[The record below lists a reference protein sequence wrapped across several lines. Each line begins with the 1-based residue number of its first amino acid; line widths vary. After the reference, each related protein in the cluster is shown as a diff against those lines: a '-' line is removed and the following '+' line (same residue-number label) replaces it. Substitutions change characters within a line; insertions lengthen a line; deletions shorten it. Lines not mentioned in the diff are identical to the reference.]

1 MAIIYSYPGKS
12 TPAGQD
18 VLVITDSEQAAPNK
32 NRTKSLTIDN
42 LASYVVSVSG
52 NITGGGTLNTIPL
65 FTPNGEEIGDSIMTF
80 TTGPDTIT
88 VGGRLST
95 TGDLAVQGRAEF
107 NGIYARF
114 NGEIRDGSNLP
125 GTAGQVLTSTGGG
138 AVAWAT
144 NASSD
149 TTYDLTGAVTGGSD
163 YKVVLTGS
171 DGTVDNV
178 TFEAGT
184 GIVLADQGSNTVQ
197 VQAVNNGTVTSVA
210 LTMPAA
216 FSVAGSPITSSGTF
230 AVTGAGTASQ
240 VVLGDGSLGSLPGG
254 PFLPLAGGTMLG
266 NTLHGDNI
274 KSIYGTGSDL
284 EIYNDGSNSY
294 FDNKTAGQNLII
306 NINEFN
312 GTEKFKVVDT
322 NSADTLMELSHLDFT
337 IYNDGSQIIKAGGFP
352 LAVELSETLKLSKGI
367 TNSLELKSYTATAVS
382 TTGPIDPIQNQYA
395 STQDTLAT
403 LCVDP
408 SGNVVRGEQE
418 ATFTFT
424 TAQLNSTLGQTLI
437 SAPGAG
443 KAVVVTYTDYMM
455 TYTTTGSTTNNL
467 EIRQANLASAS
478 ASVSLLP
485 SLRFNE
491 VVNNSQ
497 AGVAPFYGFYTRD
510 IPTGA
515 GSQGRTY
522 AVNAPTT
529 IHKQNAGT
537 YPAGLTSVSIKI
549 RYRVFDVATF

>member
-1 MAIIYSYPGKS
+1 MAIIYSYPEKI
-12 TPAGQD
+12 TPAGED
-18 VLVITDSEQAAPNK
+18 LLVITDSAQAAPNK
-32 NRTKSLTIDN
+32 NRTKSLTVDN

-95 TGDLAVQGRAEF
+95 TGDLVVGNRSTFAG
-107 NGIYARF
+107 YARF
-114 NGEIRDGSNLP
+114 NGEVRDAANSS
-125 GTAGQVLTSTGGG
+125 GTVGQVLTSTGAGT
-138 AVAWAT
+138 VAWAT

-149 TTYDLTGAVTGGSD
+149 TTYDLTGTVTGGSD

-171 DGTVDNV
+171 DGTADNV

-184 GIVLADQGSNTVQ
+184 GITLTDQGSNTV
-197 VQAVNNGTVTSVA
+197 SVA
-210 LTMPAA
+210 
-216 FSVAGSPITSSGTF
+216 I
-230 AVTGAGTASQ
+230 
-240 VVLGDGSLGSLPGG
+240 GSLPGG

-284 EIYNDGSNSY
+284 EIYHDGSNNYIES
-294 FDNKTAGQNLII
+294 KTAGQNLII

-322 NSADTLMELSHLDFT
+322 NSADTLMELSHMDFT
-337 IYNDGSQIIKAGGFP
+337 IYNDGSQIIKATNADIQ
-352 LAVELSETLKLSKGI
+352 LAETLKLSKGI

-424 TAQLNSTLGQTLI
+424 TAQLNGTLGQTLI

-455 TYTTTGSTTNNL
+455 IYTTPGTTTNGL
-467 EIRQANLASAS
+467 EIRQANYASAS
-478 ASVSLLP
+478 ASVSVLP

-491 VVNNSQ
+491 I
-497 AGVAPFYGFYTRD
+497 VATPFATSNGIGFYTRD
-510 IPTGA
+510 IPTGS

-522 AVNAPTT
+522 AVNKPTT

-537 YPAGLTSVSIKI
+537 YPAGLTSISIKI

>member
-1 MAIIYSYPGKS
+1 MAIIYSYPEKASPSG
-12 TPAGQD
+12 GD
-18 VLVITDSEQAAPNK
+18 FLVITDSAQAAPNK

-42 LASYVVSVSG
+42 LASYVVGISG

-114 NGEIRDGSNLP
+114 NGEIRDGSNLS

-184 GIVLADQGSNTVQ
+184 GITLTDQGSNTVQ
-197 VQAVNNGTVTSVA
+197 VQAVNNGTVTSAA

-294 FDNKTAGQNLII
+294 FDNKTAGQSIIFNVNELSGTPEFKII
-306 NINEFN
+306 NTTTGDPFAVFN
-312 GTEKFKVVDT
+312 KF
-322 NSADTLMELSHLDFT
+322 SFT
-337 IYNDGSQIIKAGGFP
+337 VYDDGSEIIKADGS
-352 LAVELSETLKLSKGI
+352 AVELS
-367 TNSLELKSYTATAVS
+367 NQLELKSYTSTSVS
-382 TTGPIDPIQNQYA
+382 PTGSNLSPNQNFQA
-395 STQDTLAT
+395 ATQDTLAT
-403 LCVDP
+403 LTVDP

-418 ATFTFT
+418 ATWTFT
-424 TAQLNSTLGQTLI
+424 PAQLNGTLGITLI
-437 SAPGAG
+437 DAPGAD
-443 KAVVVTYTDYMM
+443 KAVIVTESDWMIKYNA
-455 TYTTTGSTTNNL
+455 TGAIGGTQ
-467 EIRQANLASAS
+467 EYQVRQASNVNAGIITLLPGARINEILSAS
-478 ASVSLLP
+478 QGTPPNPAYGFCARDIPLQTRTYKTNTATTLHKQNSDALPAGVISVSLKLKY
-485 SLRFNE
+485 RIFD
-491 VVNNSQ
+491 
-497 AGVAPFYGFYTRD
+497 G
-510 IPTGA
+510 
-515 GSQGRTY
+515 
-522 AVNAPTT
+522 
-529 IHKQNAGT
+529 GT
-537 YPAGLTSVSIKI
+537 
-549 RYRVFDVATF
+549 F

>member
-1 MAIIYSYPGKS
+1 MAIIYSYPEKASPSGE
-12 TPAGQD
+12 D
-18 VLVITDSEQAAPNK
+18 LLVITDSAQAAPNK
-32 NRTKSLTIDN
+32 NRTKSLTVDN

-95 TGDLAVQGRAEF
+95 TGDLVVGNRSTF
-107 NGIYARF
+107 SGYARF
-114 NGEIRDGSNLP
+114 NGEVRDAANSS
-125 GTAGQVLTSTGGG
+125 GTAGQVLSSTGAGT
-138 AVAWAT
+138 VAWAT

-149 TTYDLTGAVTGGSD
+149 TTYDLTGQVSGGTNFAIG
-163 YKVVLTGS
+163 LLGS
-171 DGTVDNV
+171 DGTLDKV
-178 TFEAGT
+178 F
-184 GIVLADQGSNTVQ
+184 LKPGSNITLTDDGSNGVTI
-197 VQAVNNGTVTSVA
+197 ASSNPGGTVTSVA

-322 NSADTLMELSHLDFT
+322 VSTDSLMELSHLDFK
-337 IYNDGSQIIKAGGFP
+337 IYNDGSEIIKADSG
-352 LAVELSETLKLSKGI
+352 AVELSETLKLSKGI

-382 TTGPIDPIQNQYA
+382 TTGPIDPIQNNYA
-395 STQDTLAT
+395 PTQDKLAT
-403 LCVDP
+403 LCVDT

-424 TAQLNSTLGQTLI
+424 TAQLNGTLGQTLI

>member
-1 MAIIYSYPGKS
+1 MAIIYSYPGKI
-12 TPAGQD
+12 TPAGED
-18 VLVITDSEQAAPNK
+18 LLVITDSAQAAPNK

-42 LASYVVSVSG
+42 LAAYVVSSTSG
-52 NITGGGTLNTIPL
+52 ITGSGTIDAIPK
-65 FTPNGEEIGDSIMTF
+65 FTPTGVKIGDSIMTEI
-80 TTGPDTIT
+80 GGRIN
-88 VGGRLST
+88 VAGRLSV
-95 TGDLAVQGRAEF
+95 TGDVEVTG
-107 NGIYARF
+107 YARF
-114 NGEIRDGSNLP
+114 KDQVQDNANNP
-125 GTAGQVLTSTGGG
+125 GTSGQVLTSTGTG
-138 AVAWAT
+138 VTWAT

-149 TTYDLTGAVTGGSD
+149 TTYDLTGQVSGGTNFAIS
-163 YKVVLTGS
+163 LLGS
-171 DGTVDNV
+171 DGTLDKV
-178 TFEAGT
+178 F
-184 GIVLADQGSNTVQ
+184 LKPGSNITLTDDGSNGVTI
-197 VQAVNNGTVTSVA
+197 ASSNPGGTVTSVA

-322 NSADTLMELSHLDFT
+322 VSTDSLMELSHLDFK
-337 IYNDGSQIIKAGGFP
+337 IYNDGSEIIKADSG
-352 LAVELSETLKLSKGI
+352 AVELSETLKLSKGI

-382 TTGPIDPIQNQYA
+382 TTGPIDPIQNNYA
-395 STQDTLAT
+395 PTQDTLAT
-403 LCVDP
+403 LCVDT

>member
-1 MAIIYSYPGKS
+1 MAIIYSYPGKT
-12 TPAGQD
+12 TPAGED
-18 VLVITDSEQAAPNK
+18 LLVITDSAQAAPNK
-32 NRTKSLTIDN
+32 NRTKSLTVDN

-52 NITGGGTLNTIPL
+52 NITGSGTLNTIPL

-95 TGDLAVQGRAEF
+95 TGDLVVGNRSTFAG
-107 NGIYARF
+107 YARF
-114 NGEIRDGSNLP
+114 NGEVRDAANSS
-125 GTAGQVLTSTGGG
+125 GTVGQVLTSTGAGT
-138 AVAWAT
+138 VAWA
-144 NASSD
+144 
-149 TTYDLTGAVTGGSD
+149 
-163 YKVVLTGS
+163 S
-171 DGTVDNV
+171 DG
-178 TFEAGT
+178 G
-184 GIVLADQGSNTVQ
+184 
-197 VQAVNNGTVTSVA
+197 GTVTSVA

-266 NTLHGDNI
+266 NTLHGDSI

-382 TTGPIDPIQNQYA
+382 TTGPIDPIQNNYA
-395 STQDTLAT
+395 PTQDTLAT
-403 LCVDP
+403 LCVDT

-424 TAQLNSTLGQTLI
+424 TAQLNGTLGQTLI

-455 TYTTTGSTTNNL
+455 TYTTTGSTTNDL
-467 EIRQANLASAS
+467 EIRQANLASPT
-478 ASVSLLP
+478 ASVSRLP
-485 SLRFNE
+485 ALRFNE
-491 VVNNSQ
+491 IVNNSQ

-522 AVNAPTT
+522 SVNSPTT
-529 IHKQNAGT
+529 IGKVNAGT
-537 YPAGLTSVSIKI
+537 WPAGLTSISIKI

>member
-1 MAIIYSYPGKS
+1 
-12 TPAGQD
+12 
-18 VLVITDSEQAAPNK
+18 
-32 NRTKSLTIDN
+32 
-42 LASYVVSVSG
+42 
-52 NITGGGTLNTIPL
+52 
-65 FTPNGEEIGDSIMTF
+65 
-80 TTGPDTIT
+80 
-88 VGGRLST
+88 
-95 TGDLAVQGRAEF
+95 
-107 NGIYARF
+107 
-114 NGEIRDGSNLP
+114 
-125 GTAGQVLTSTGGG
+125 
-138 AVAWAT
+138 
-144 NASSD
+144 
-149 TTYDLTGAVTGGSD
+149 
-163 YKVVLTGS
+163 
-171 DGTVDNV
+171 
-178 TFEAGT
+178 
-184 GIVLADQGSNTVQ
+184 
-197 VQAVNNGTVTSVA
+197 
-210 LTMPAA
+210 MPAA

-230 AVTGAGTASQ
+230 AVTGAGTTSQ

-294 FDNKTAGQNLII
+294 FDNKTAGQDLII

-322 NSADTLMELSHLDFT
+322 NSADSLMELSHLDFT

-382 TTGPIDPIQNQYA
+382 TTGPIDPIQNNYA
-395 STQDTLAT
+395 PTQDTLAT
-403 LCVDP
+403 LCVDT

-424 TAQLNSTLGQTLI
+424 TAQLNGTLGQTLI

-443 KAVVVTYTDYMM
+443 KAVVITYTDYMM
-455 TYTTTGSTTNNL
+455 TYTTTGSTTNDL
-467 EIRQANLASAS
+467 EIRQANLASPT
-478 ASVSLLP
+478 ASVSRLP

-491 VVNNSQ
+491 IVNNSQ

-522 AVNAPTT
+522 SVNSPTT
-529 IHKQNAGT
+529 IGKVNAGT
-537 YPAGLTSVSIKI
+537 WPAGLTSVSIKI

>member
-1 MAIIYSYPGKS
+1 MAIIYSYPEKASPSG
-12 TPAGQD
+12 GD
-18 VLVITDSEQAAPNK
+18 FLVITDSAQAAPNK
-32 NRTKSLTIDN
+32 NRTKSLTVDN

-95 TGDLAVQGRAEF
+95 TGDLVVGNRSTFAG
-107 NGIYARF
+107 YARF
-114 NGEIRDGSNLP
+114 NGEVRDAANSS
-125 GTAGQVLTSTGGG
+125 GTAGQVLTSTGAGT
-138 AVAWAT
+138 VAWA
-144 NASSD
+144 
-149 TTYDLTGAVTGGSD
+149 
-163 YKVVLTGS
+163 S
-171 DGTVDNV
+171 DG
-178 TFEAGT
+178 G
-184 GIVLADQGSNTVQ
+184 
-197 VQAVNNGTVTSVA
+197 GTVTSVA

-284 EIYNDGSNSY
+284 EIYHDGSNSY
-294 FDNKTAGQNLII
+294 IESKTASQNLIL

-382 TTGPIDPIQNQYA
+382 TTGPIDPIQNNYA
-395 STQDTLAT
+395 PTQDTLAT
-403 LCVDP
+403 LCVDT

-424 TAQLNSTLGQTLI
+424 TAQLNGTLGQTLI

-455 TYTTTGSTTNNL
+455 TYTTTGSTTNDL
-467 EIRQANLASAS
+467 EIRQANLASPT
-478 ASVSLLP
+478 ASVSRLP
-485 SLRFNE
+485 ALRFNE
-491 VVNNSQ
+491 IVNNSQ

-522 AVNAPTT
+522 SVNSPTT
-529 IHKQNAGT
+529 IGKVNAGT
-537 YPAGLTSVSIKI
+537 WPAGLTSVSIKI

>member
-1 MAIIYSYPGKS
+1 MAIIYSYPEKISPSG
-12 TPAGQD
+12 GD
-18 VLVITDSEQAAPNK
+18 FLVITDSAQAAPNK

-114 NGEIRDGSNLP
+114 NGEIRDGGNLP

-184 GIVLADQGSNTVQ
+184 GIVLADQGGNTVQ

-284 EIYNDGSNSY
+284 EIYNNGTNSY
-294 FDNKTAGQNLII
+294 IESKTANEDLILSV
-306 NINEFN
+306 NCFN
-312 GTEKFKVVDT
+312 STEKFKIED
-322 NSADTLMELSHLDFT
+322 NNQPGDFLITSDRFTT
-337 IYNDGSQIIKAGGFP
+337 IIYSDGSEVLKADNS
-352 LAVELSETLKLSKGI
+352 AVELSETLKLSKGI

-382 TTGPIDPIQNQYA
+382 TTGPIDPIQNNYA
-395 STQDTLAT
+395 PTQDTLAT
-403 LCVDP
+403 LCVDT

-424 TAQLNSTLGQTLI
+424 TAQLNGTLGQTLI

-455 TYTTTGSTTNNL
+455 TYTTTGSTTNDL
-467 EIRQANLASAS
+467 EIRQANLASPT
-478 ASVSLLP
+478 ASVSRLP
-485 SLRFNE
+485 ALRFNE
-491 VVNNSQ
+491 IVNNSQ

-522 AVNAPTT
+522 SVNSPTT
-529 IHKQNAGT
+529 IGKVNAGT
-537 YPAGLTSVSIKI
+537 WPAGLTSVSIKI

>member
-1 MAIIYSYPGKS
+1 MAIIYSYPEKASPSG
-12 TPAGQD
+12 GD
-18 VLVITDSEQAAPNK
+18 FLVITDSAQAAPNK
-32 NRTKSLTIDN
+32 NRTKSLKIDN
-42 LASYVVSVSG
+42 LAAYVVSSTSG
-52 NITGGGTLNTIPL
+52 ITGSGTIDAIPK
-65 FTPNGEEIGDSIMTF
+65 FTPTGVKIGDSIMTEI
-80 TTGPDTIT
+80 GGRIN
-88 VGGRLST
+88 VAGRLSV
-95 TGDLAVQGRAEF
+95 TGDVEVTG
-107 NGIYARF
+107 YARF
-114 NGEIRDGSNLP
+114 KDQVQDNTNNP
-125 GTAGQVLTSTGGG
+125 GTSGQVLTSTGTG
-138 AVAWAT
+138 VTWAT

-230 AVTGAGTASQ
+230 AVTGAGTTSQ

-294 FDNKTAGQNLII
+294 FDNKTAGQDLII

-322 NSADTLMELSHLDFT
+322 NSADSLMELSHLDFT

-382 TTGPIDPIQNQYA
+382 TTGPIDPIQNNYA
-395 STQDTLAT
+395 PTQDTLAT
-403 LCVDP
+403 LCVDTG
-408 SGNVVRGEQE
+408 GNVVRGEQE

-424 TAQLNSTLGQTLI
+424 TAQLNGTLGQTLI

-443 KAVVVTYTDYMM
+443 KAVVITYTDYMM
-455 TYTTTGSTTNNL
+455 TYTTTGSTTNDL
-467 EIRQANLASAS
+467 EIRQANLASPT
-478 ASVSLLP
+478 ASVSRLP

-491 VVNNSQ
+491 IVNNSQ

-522 AVNAPTT
+522 SVNSPTT
-529 IHKQNAGT
+529 IGKVNAGT
-537 YPAGLTSVSIKI
+537 WPAGLTSISIKI

>member
-1 MAIIYSYPGKS
+1 MAIIYSYPGKI
-12 TPAGQD
+12 TPAGED
-18 VLVITDSEQAAPNK
+18 LLVITDSAQAAPNK

-42 LASYVVSVSG
+42 LAAYVVSSTSG
-52 NITGGGTLNTIPL
+52 ITGSGTIDAIPK
-65 FTPNGEEIGDSIMTF
+65 FTPTGVKIGDSIMTEI
-80 TTGPDTIT
+80 GGRIN
-88 VGGRLST
+88 VAGRLSV
-95 TGDLAVQGRAEF
+95 TGDVEVTG
-107 NGIYARF
+107 YARF
-114 NGEIRDGSNLP
+114 KDQVQDNANNP
-125 GTAGQVLTSTGGG
+125 GTSGQVLTSTGTG
-138 AVAWAT
+138 VTWAT

-149 TTYDLTGAVTGGSD
+149 TTYDLTGQVSGGTNFAIS
-163 YKVVLTGS
+163 LLGS
-171 DGTVDNV
+171 DGTLDKV
-178 TFEAGT
+178 F
-184 GIVLADQGSNTVQ
+184 LKPGSNITLTDDGSNGVTI
-197 VQAVNNGTVTSVA
+197 ASSNPGGTVTSVA

-322 NSADTLMELSHLDFT
+322 VSTDSLMELSHLDFK
-337 IYNDGSQIIKAGGFP
+337 IYNDGSEIIKADSG
-352 LAVELSETLKLSKGI
+352 AVELSETLKLSKGI

-382 TTGPIDPIQNQYA
+382 TTGPIDPIQNNYA
-395 STQDTLAT
+395 PTQDTLAT

-424 TAQLNSTLGQTLI
+424 TAQLNGTLGQTLI

>member
-42 LASYVVSVSG
+42 LAAYVVSSTSG
-52 NITGGGTLNTIPL
+52 ITGSGTVDTIPK
-65 FTPNGEEIGDSIMTF
+65 FTPTGVKIGDSIMTEI
-80 TTGPDTIT
+80 GGRIN
-88 VGGRLST
+88 VAGRLSV
-95 TGDLAVQGRAEF
+95 TGDVEVTG
-107 NGIYARF
+107 YARF
-114 NGEIRDGSNLP
+114 KDQVQDNANNP
-125 GTAGQVLTSTGGG
+125 GTSGQVLTSTGTG
-138 AVAWAT
+138 VTWAT

-184 GIVLADQGSNTVQ
+184 GITLTDQGSNTVQ
-197 VQAVNNGTVTSVA
+197 LQAVNNGTVTSVA

-322 NSADTLMELSHLDFT
+322 VSADSLMELSHLDFT

-382 TTGPIDPIQNQYA
+382 TTGPIDPIQNNYA
-395 STQDTLAT
+395 PTQDTLAT
-403 LCVDP
+403 LCVDT

-424 TAQLNSTLGQTLI
+424 TAQLNGTLGQTLI

-443 KAVVVTYTDYMM
+443 KAVVITYTDYMM
-455 TYTTTGSTTNNL
+455 TYTTTGSTTNDL
-467 EIRQANLASAS
+467 EIRQANLASPT
-478 ASVSLLP
+478 ASVSRLP

-491 VVNNSQ
+491 IVNNSQ

-522 AVNAPTT
+522 SVNSPTT
-529 IHKQNAGT
+529 IGKVNAGT
-537 YPAGLTSVSIKI
+537 WPAGLTSVSIKI

>member
-1 MAIIYSYPGKS
+1 MAIIYSYPEKASPSG
-12 TPAGQD
+12 GD
-18 VLVITDSEQAAPNK
+18 FLVITDSAQAAPNK
-32 NRTKSLTIDN
+32 NRTKSLKIDN
-42 LASYVVSVSG
+42 LAAYVVSSTSG
-52 NITGGGTLNTIPL
+52 ITGSGTIDAIPK
-65 FTPNGEEIGDSIMTF
+65 FTPTGVKIGDSIMTEI
-80 TTGPDTIT
+80 GGRIN
-88 VGGRLST
+88 VAGRLSV
-95 TGDLAVQGRAEF
+95 TGDVEVTG
-107 NGIYARF
+107 YARF
-114 NGEIRDGSNLP
+114 KDQVQDNTNNP
-125 GTAGQVLTSTGGG
+125 GTSGQVLTSTGTG
-138 AVAWAT
+138 VTWAT

-230 AVTGAGTASQ
+230 AVTGAGTTSQ

-294 FDNKTAGQNLII
+294 FDNKTAGQDLII

-322 NSADTLMELSHLDFT
+322 NSADSLMELSHLDFT

-382 TTGPIDPIQNQYA
+382 TTGPIDPIQNNYA
-395 STQDTLAT
+395 PTQDTLAT
-403 LCVDP
+403 LCVDT

-424 TAQLNSTLGQTLI
+424 TAQLNGTLGQTLI

-443 KAVVVTYTDYMM
+443 KAVVITYTDYMM
-455 TYTTTGSTTNNL
+455 TYTTTGSTTNDL
-467 EIRQANLASAS
+467 EIRQANLASPT
-478 ASVSLLP
+478 ASVSRLP

-491 VVNNSQ
+491 IVNNSQ

-522 AVNAPTT
+522 SVNSPTT
-529 IHKQNAGT
+529 IGKVNAGT
-537 YPAGLTSVSIKI
+537 WPAGLTSVSIKI

>member
-1 MAIIYSYPGKS
+1 MAIIYSYPEKI
-12 TPAGQD
+12 TPAGED
-18 VLVITDSEQAAPNK
+18 FLVITDSAQAAPNK

-42 LASYVVSVSG
+42 LASYVVGISG

-95 TGDLAVQGRAEF
+95 TGDLIVGNRSTFAG
-107 NGIYARF
+107 YARF
-114 NGEIRDGSNLP
+114 NGEVRDAANSS
-125 GTAGQVLTSTGGG
+125 GTAGQVLTSTGAG

-149 TTYDLTGAVTGGSD
+149 TTYDLTGQVSGGTNFAIG
-163 YKVVLTGS
+163 LLGS
-171 DGTVDNV
+171 DGTLDKV
-178 TFEAGT
+178 F
-184 GIVLADQGSNTVQ
+184 LKPGSNITLTDDGSNGVTI
-197 VQAVNNGTVTSVA
+197 ASSNPGGTVTSVA

-284 EIYNDGSNSY
+284 EIYNNGTNSY
-294 FDNKTAGQNLII
+294 IESKTANEDLILSV
-306 NINEFN
+306 NCLNS
-312 GTEKFKVVDT
+312 TEKFKIED
-322 NSADTLMELSHLDFT
+322 NNQPGDFLITSDRFTT
-337 IYNDGSQIIKAGGFP
+337 IIYSDGSEVLKADNS
-352 LAVELSETLKLSKGI
+352 AVELSETLKLSKGI

-382 TTGPIDPIQNQYA
+382 TIGPIDPIQNNYA
-395 STQDTLAT
+395 STQDTLAS

-408 SGNVVRGEQE
+408 SGDVVRGEQE

-424 TAQLNSTLGQTLI
+424 TAQLNGTLGQTLI

-455 TYTTTGSTTNNL
+455 TYTTTGSTTNDL
-467 EIRQANLASAS
+467 EIRQANLASPT
-478 ASVSLLP
+478 ASVSRLP

-491 VVNNSQ
+491 IVNASQ

-515 GSQGRTY
+515 GAQGRTY
-522 AVNAPTT
+522 SVNSPTT
-529 IHKQNAGT
+529 IGKVNAGT
-537 YPAGLTSVSIKI
+537 WPAGLTSISIKI

>member
-1 MAIIYSYPGKS
+1 MAIIYSYPEKTS
-12 TPAGQD
+12 PAGGD
-18 VLVITDSEQAAPNK
+18 FLVITDSAQAAPNK

-42 LASYVVSVSG
+42 LASYVVGISG

-114 NGEIRDGSNLP
+114 NGEIRDGSNLS

-184 GIVLADQGSNTVQ
+184 GITLTDQGSNTVQ
-197 VQAVNNGTVTSVA
+197 VQAVNNGTVTSAA

-274 KSIYGTGSDL
+274 KSIYGTGSD
-284 EIYNDGSNSY
+284 
-294 FDNKTAGQNLII
+294 
-306 NINEFN
+306 
-312 GTEKFKVVDT
+312 
-322 NSADTLMELSHLDFT
+322 
-337 IYNDGSQIIKAGGFP
+337 
-352 LAVELSETLKLSKGI
+352 
-367 TNSLELKSYTATAVS
+367 
-382 TTGPIDPIQNQYA
+382 
-395 STQDTLAT
+395 
-403 LCVDP
+403 
-408 SGNVVRGEQE
+408 
-418 ATFTFT
+418 
-424 TAQLNSTLGQTLI
+424 
-437 SAPGAG
+437 
-443 KAVVVTYTDYMM
+443 
-455 TYTTTGSTTNNL
+455 
-467 EIRQANLASAS
+467 
-478 ASVSLLP
+478 
-485 SLRFNE
+485 
-491 VVNNSQ
+491 
-497 AGVAPFYGFYTRD
+497 
-510 IPTGA
+510 
-515 GSQGRTY
+515 
-522 AVNAPTT
+522 
-529 IHKQNAGT
+529 
-537 YPAGLTSVSIKI
+537 
-549 RYRVFDVATF
+549 

>member
-1 MAIIYSYPGKS
+1 M
-12 TPAGQD
+12 
-18 VLVITDSEQAAPNK
+18 
-32 NRTKSLTIDN
+32 TIDN

-114 NGEIRDGSNLP
+114 NGEIRDGGNLP

-184 GIVLADQGSNTVQ
+184 GIVLADQGGNTVQ

-284 EIYNDGSNSY
+284 EIYNNGTNSY
-294 FDNKTAGQNLII
+294 IESKTANEDLILSV
-306 NINEFN
+306 NCFN
-312 GTEKFKVVDT
+312 STEKFKIED
-322 NSADTLMELSHLDFT
+322 NNQPGDFLITSDRFTT
-337 IYNDGSQIIKAGGFP
+337 IIYSDGSEVLKADNS
-352 LAVELSETLKLSKGI
+352 AVELSETLKLSKGI

-382 TTGPIDPIQNQYA
+382 TTGPIDPIQNNYA
-395 STQDTLAT
+395 PTQDTLAT
-403 LCVDP
+403 LCVDT

-424 TAQLNSTLGQTLI
+424 TAQLNGTLGQTLI

-455 TYTTTGSTTNNL
+455 TYTTTGSTTNDL
-467 EIRQANLASAS
+467 EIRQANLASPT
-478 ASVSLLP
+478 ASVSRLP
-485 SLRFNE
+485 ALRFNE
-491 VVNNSQ
+491 IVNNSQ

-522 AVNAPTT
+522 SVNSPTT
-529 IHKQNAGT
+529 IGKVNAGT
-537 YPAGLTSVSIKI
+537 WPAGLTSVSIKI

>member
-1 MAIIYSYPGKS
+1 MAIIYSYPGKT
-12 TPAGQD
+12 TPAGED
-18 VLVITDSEQAAPNK
+18 LLVITDSAQAAPNK
-32 NRTKSLTIDN
+32 NRTKSLTVDN

-52 NITGGGTLNTIPL
+52 NITGSGTLNTIPL

-95 TGDLAVQGRAEF
+95 TGDLVVGNRSTFAG
-107 NGIYARF
+107 YARF
-114 NGEIRDGSNLP
+114 NGEVRDAANSS
-125 GTAGQVLTSTGGG
+125 GTVGQVLTSTGAGT
-138 AVAWAT
+138 VAWA
-144 NASSD
+144 
-149 TTYDLTGAVTGGSD
+149 
-163 YKVVLTGS
+163 S
-171 DGTVDNV
+171 DG
-178 TFEAGT
+178 G
-184 GIVLADQGSNTVQ
+184 
-197 VQAVNNGTVTSVA
+197 GTVTSVA

-266 NTLHGDNI
+266 NTLHGDSI

-382 TTGPIDPIQNQYA
+382 TTGPIDPIQNNYA
-395 STQDTLAT
+395 PTQDTLAT
-403 LCVDP
+403 LCVDT

-424 TAQLNSTLGQTLI
+424 TAQLNGTLGQTLI

-455 TYTTTGSTTNNL
+455 TYTTTGSTTNDL
-467 EIRQANLASAS
+467 EIRQANLASPT
-478 ASVSLLP
+478 ASVSRLP
-485 SLRFNE
+485 ALRFNE
-491 VVNNSQ
+491 IVNNSQ

-522 AVNAPTT
+522 SVNSPTT
-529 IHKQNAGT
+529 IGKVNAGT
-537 YPAGLTSVSIKI
+537 WPAGLTSVSIKI

>member
-1 MAIIYSYPGKS
+1 MAIIYSYPEKI
-12 TPAGQD
+12 TPAGED
-18 VLVITDSEQAAPNK
+18 FLVITDSAQAAPNK
-32 NRTKSLTIDN
+32 NRTKSLTVDN

-52 NITGGGTLNTIPL
+52 NITGSGTLNTIPL

-95 TGDLAVQGRAEF
+95 TGDLVVGNRSTFAG
-107 NGIYARF
+107 YARF
-114 NGEIRDGSNLP
+114 NGEVRDAANSS
-125 GTAGQVLTSTGGG
+125 GTVGQVLTSTGAGT
-138 AVAWAT
+138 VAWA
-144 NASSD
+144 
-149 TTYDLTGAVTGGSD
+149 
-163 YKVVLTGS
+163 S
-171 DGTVDNV
+171 DG
-178 TFEAGT
+178 G
-184 GIVLADQGSNTVQ
+184 
-197 VQAVNNGTVTSVA
+197 GTVTSVA

-284 EIYNDGSNSY
+284 EIYHDGSNSY
-294 FDNKTAGQNLII
+294 IESKTASQNLIL

-382 TTGPIDPIQNQYA
+382 TTGPIDPIQNNYA
-395 STQDTLAT
+395 PTQDTLAT
-403 LCVDP
+403 LCVDT

-424 TAQLNSTLGQTLI
+424 TAQLNGTLGQTLI

-455 TYTTTGSTTNNL
+455 TYTTTGSTTNDL
-467 EIRQANLASAS
+467 EIRQANLASPT
-478 ASVSLLP
+478 ASVSRLP
-485 SLRFNE
+485 ALRFNE
-491 VVNNSQ
+491 IVNNSQ

-522 AVNAPTT
+522 SVNSPTT
-529 IHKQNAGT
+529 IGKVNAGT
-537 YPAGLTSVSIKI
+537 WPAGLTSVSIKI

>member
-1 MAIIYSYPGKS
+1 MAIIYSYPVKASPSGE
-12 TPAGQD
+12 D
-18 VLVITDSEQAAPNK
+18 FLVITDSEQPAPNK

-42 LASYVVSVSG
+42 LAAYVISVSG
-52 NITGGGTLNTIPL
+52 NITGGGTLNTVPL

-80 TTGPDTIT
+80 TTGPDAIT
-88 VGGRLST
+88 VGGRLNV
-95 TGDLAVQGRAEF
+95 TGDFAVTGRSTF
-107 NGIYARF
+107 TDYARF
-114 NGEIRDGSNLP
+114 NGEVRDAANSS

-149 TTYDLTGAVTGGSD
+149 TTYDLTGQVSGGTNFAIG
-163 YKVVLTGS
+163 LLGS
-171 DGTVDNV
+171 DGTLDKV
-178 TFEAGT
+178 F
-184 GIVLADQGSNTVQ
+184 LKPGSNITLTDDGSNGVTI
-197 VQAVNNGTVTSVA
+197 ASSNPGGTVTSVA

-284 EIYNDGSNSY
+284 EIYNNGTNSY
-294 FDNKTAGQNLII
+294 IESKTANEDLILSV
-306 NINEFN
+306 NCFN
-312 GTEKFKVVDT
+312 TTEKFKIEDNNQPGDFLITSDRFTTIIYSDGTEVLKAD
-322 NSADTLMELSHLDFT
+322 NS
-337 IYNDGSQIIKAGGFP
+337 
-352 LAVELSETLKLSKGI
+352 AVELSETLKLSKGI

-382 TTGPIDPIQNQYA
+382 TIGPIDPIQNNYA

-408 SGNVVRGEQE
+408 SGDVVRGEQE

-424 TAQLNSTLGQTLI
+424 TAQLNGALGQTLI

-455 TYTTTGSTTNNL
+455 TYTTTGSTTNDL
-467 EIRQANLASAS
+467 EIRQANLASPT
-478 ASVSLLP
+478 ASVSRLP
-485 SLRFNE
+485 ALRFNE
-491 VVNNSQ
+491 IVNNSQ

-515 GSQGRTY
+515 GAQGRTY
-522 AVNAPTT
+522 SVNSPTT
-529 IHKQNAGT
+529 IGKVNAGT
-537 YPAGLTSVSIKI
+537 WPAGLTSVSIKI

>member
-1 MAIIYSYPGKS
+1 MAIIYSYPVKASPSGE
-12 TPAGQD
+12 D
-18 VLVITDSEQAAPNK
+18 FLVITDSEQPAPNK

-42 LASYVVSVSG
+42 LASYVISVSG

-65 FTPNGEEIGDSIMTF
+65 FTPNSEEIGDSIMTF
-80 TTGPDTIT
+80 TAGPDTII
-88 VGGRLST
+88 VGGRLNV
-95 TGDLAVQGRAEF
+95 TGDFAVTGRSTF
-107 NGIYARF
+107 TDYARF
-114 NGEIRDGSNLP
+114 NGEVRDAANSS

-184 GIVLADQGSNTVQ
+184 GITLTDQGSNTVQ

-284 EIYNDGSNSY
+284 EIYNNGTNSY
-294 FDNKTAGQNLII
+294 IESKTANEDLILSV
-306 NINEFN
+306 NCFN
-312 GTEKFKVVDT
+312 STEKFKIED
-322 NSADTLMELSHLDFT
+322 NNQPGDFLIESDRFKT
-337 IYNDGSQIIKAGGFP
+337 IIYSDGSEVLKAGP
-352 LAVELSETLKLSKGI
+352 DIELSETLKLSKGI

-382 TTGPIDPIQNQYA
+382 TTGPIDPIQNNYA
-395 STQDTLAT
+395 PTQDTLAS
-403 LCVDP
+403 LCVDT

-424 TAQLNSTLGQTLI
+424 TAQLNGTLGQTLI

-455 TYTTTGSTTNNL
+455 TYTTTGSTTNDL
-467 EIRQANLASAS
+467 EIRQANLASPS
-478 ASVSLLP
+478 ASVSRLP

-491 VVNNSQ
+491 IVNNSQ
-497 AGVAPFYGFYTRD
+497 SGAAPYYGFYTRD

-515 GSQGRTY
+515 GAQGRTY
-522 AVNAPTT
+522 SVNSPTT
-529 IHKQNAGT
+529 IGKVNAGT
-537 YPAGLTSVSIKI
+537 WPAGLTSISIKI

>member
-1 MAIIYSYPGKS
+1 MAIIYSYPEKASPSG
-12 TPAGQD
+12 GD
-18 VLVITDSEQAAPNK
+18 FLVITDSAQAAPNK
-32 NRTKSLTIDN
+32 NRTKSLKIDN
-42 LASYVVSVSG
+42 LAAYVVSSTSG
-52 NITGGGTLNTIPL
+52 ITGSGTIDAIPK
-65 FTPNGEEIGDSIMTF
+65 FTPTGVKIGDSIMTEI
-80 TTGPDTIT
+80 GGRIN
-88 VGGRLST
+88 VAGRLSV
-95 TGDLAVQGRAEF
+95 TGDVEVTG
-107 NGIYARF
+107 YARF
-114 NGEIRDGSNLP
+114 KDQVQDNTNNP
-125 GTAGQVLTSTGGG
+125 GTSGQVLTSTGTG
-138 AVAWAT
+138 VTWAT

-230 AVTGAGTASQ
+230 AVTGAGTTSQ

-294 FDNKTAGQNLII
+294 FDNKTAGQDLII

-322 NSADTLMELSHLDFT
+322 NSADSLMELSHLDFT

-382 TTGPIDPIQNQYA
+382 TTGPIDPIQNNYA
-395 STQDTLAT
+395 PTQDTLAT
-403 LCVDP
+403 LCVDTG
-408 SGNVVRGEQE
+408 GNVVRGEQE

-424 TAQLNSTLGQTLI
+424 TAQLNGTLGQTLI

-443 KAVVVTYTDYMM
+443 KAVVITYTDYMM
-455 TYTTTGSTTNNL
+455 TYTTTGSTTNDL
-467 EIRQANLASAS
+467 EIRQANLASPT
-478 ASVSLLP
+478 ASVSRLP

-491 VVNNSQ
+491 IVNNSQ

-522 AVNAPTT
+522 SVNSPTT
-529 IHKQNAGT
+529 IGKVNAGT
-537 YPAGLTSVSIKI
+537 WPAGLTSVSIKI

>member
-1 MAIIYSYPGKS
+1 MAIIYSYPEKASPSG
-12 TPAGQD
+12 GD
-18 VLVITDSEQAAPNK
+18 FLVITDSAQAAPNK
-32 NRTKSLTIDN
+32 NRTKSLTVDN

-52 NITGGGTLNTIPL
+52 NITGSGTLNTIPL

-95 TGDLAVQGRAEF
+95 TGDLVVGNRSTFAG
-107 NGIYARF
+107 YARF
-114 NGEIRDGSNLP
+114 NGEVRDAANSS
-125 GTAGQVLTSTGGG
+125 GTVGQVLTSTGAGT
-138 AVAWAT
+138 VAWA
-144 NASSD
+144 
-149 TTYDLTGAVTGGSD
+149 
-163 YKVVLTGS
+163 S
-171 DGTVDNV
+171 DG
-178 TFEAGT
+178 G
-184 GIVLADQGSNTVQ
+184 
-197 VQAVNNGTVTSVA
+197 GTVTSVA

-294 FDNKTAGQNLII
+294 FDNKTAGQDLII

-322 NSADTLMELSHLDFT
+322 NSADSLMELSHLDFT

-382 TTGPIDPIQNQYA
+382 TTGPIDPIQNNYA
-395 STQDTLAT
+395 PTQDTLAT
-403 LCVDP
+403 LCVDT

-424 TAQLNSTLGQTLI
+424 TAQLNGTLGQTLI

-455 TYTTTGSTTNNL
+455 TYTTTGSTTNDL
-467 EIRQANLASAS
+467 EIRQANLASPT
-478 ASVSLLP
+478 ASVSRLP
-485 SLRFNE
+485 ALRFNE
-491 VVNNSQ
+491 IVNNSQ

-522 AVNAPTT
+522 SVNSPTT
-529 IHKQNAGT
+529 IGKVNAGT
-537 YPAGLTSVSIKI
+537 WPAGLTSVSIKI